1 MRIAT
6 VLLASLLCGGAAAQT
21 VAMSGRLGD
30 KALLMIDGQ
39 PRTLGVGTT
48 AQGVKLVSLTPDGA
62 VIELGGKRSTLRI
75 GETQVNAGR
84 ADAESG
90 GGGGGDRI
98 VLPASSGGHFVADG
112 SINGKAVRFMVDT
125 GATRVTLSEKDARRI
140 GVNYQDGTPGMVQT
154 ANGAVP
160 AYPARLRSVRIGDVQ
175 VYDVE
180 ALVTGTDMPYVLLGN
195 SFLTRFQLKRENDL
209 LTLDKRP

>member
-21 VAMSGRLGD
+21 VVLSGRLGD

-62 VIELGGKRSTLRI
+62 VIELGGQRSTLRI
-75 GETQVNAGR
+75 GEAQVNAGR
-84 ADAESG
+84 ADSESG
-90 GGGGGDRI
+90 GGGRI
-98 VLPASSGGHFVADG
+98 VLPASTGGHFVAEG
-112 SINGKAVRFMVDT
+112 SINGRSVRFMVDT
-125 GATRVTLSEKDARRI
+125 GATRVTLGEKDAKRI
-140 GVNYQDGTPGMVQT
+140 GLKYEDATPGAIQT
-154 ANGAVP
+154 ANGSVK
-160 AYPARLRSVRIGDVQ
+160 AYPAKLRSVRIGDVQ
-175 VYDVE
+175 VYDVD
-180 ALVTGTDMPYVLLGN
+180 ALVTQTDMPFVLLGN
-195 SFLTRFQLKRENDL
+195 SFLTRFQMKRENDL

>member
-1 MRIAT
+1 LRLAT
-6 VLLASLLCGGAAAQT
+6 VLLASLLCGSAAAQT
-21 VAMSGRLGD
+21 VVLSGRLGD

-48 AQGVKLVSLTPDGA
+48 AQGVKLVSLTPDSA
-62 VIELGGKRSTLRI
+62 VIELGGRRSTLRI

-84 ADAESG
+84 ADAESSSG
-90 GGGGGDRI
+90 GRI

-112 SINGKAVRFMVDT
+112 SINGKTVRFMVDT
-125 GATRVTLSEKDARRI
+125 GATRVTLGEKDAKRI
-140 GVNYQDGTPGMVQT
+140 GLNYEDATPRMIQT
-154 ANGAVP
+154 ANGSVP

-175 VYDVE
+175 VYDVD
-180 ALVTGTDMPYVLLGN
+180 ALVTETDMPYVLLGN